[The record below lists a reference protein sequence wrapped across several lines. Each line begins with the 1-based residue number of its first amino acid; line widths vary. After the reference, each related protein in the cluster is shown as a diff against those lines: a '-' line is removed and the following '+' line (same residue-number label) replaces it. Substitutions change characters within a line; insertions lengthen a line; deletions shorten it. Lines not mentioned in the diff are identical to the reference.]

1 MDRRIEIY
9 KKNIVGG
16 IVKTKGN
23 DVIEN
28 TNEIRC
34 KRNELGEVIGEYSD
48 DENELSENIQ
58 GLKLYKRV
66 WANVVPMKSSEKVDK
81 TGTIVGDDL
90 YKINIRYLRGINR
103 KCVIKYQG
111 LEYEIESVQE
121 VDRRRYLEI
130 ICKRS
135 KYE

>member
-1 MDRRIEIY
+1 MIFIGKMDRRIEIF

-16 IVKTKGN
+16 AKN
-23 DVIEN
+23 NIEN
-28 TNEIRC
+28 IQY

-48 DENELSENIQ
+48 DINELSENIQ
-58 GLKLYKRV
+58 GLKLYKVV
-66 WANVVPMKSSEKVDK
+66 WANLVPMKSNEKVDK
-81 TGTIVGDDL
+81 TGTISGEDL
-90 YKINIRYLRGINR
+90 YKINIRYLKGVDR

-130 ICKRS
+130 ICRRS
-135 KYE
+135 KNE